1 MIIARYLSACTG
13 EVYITNRIRIID
25 DETVS
30 IDGKTVFLDEIMQ
43 WSEPERSETLKIMI
57 EGGSAPAKKALYSV
71 SKPAIDRA
79 SPEYIRTIKSDEVKM
94 DAIDTIFAR
103 EFTAGTPRWFRARN
117 FRDYINLNDIPKLLH
132 DIELSKQDY
141 ASEDA
146 LFVATMLYEC
156 GIKTQSEYNRIR
168 ERILVPSESEIWNNR
183 PNKKMKDK
191 DDALAV
197 QNMEFMIENFLNAE
211 DAEIASKA
219 FQAARG
225 GTWEIAKFLS
235 NFHDSRHAK
244 SILRKTLE
252 WYAKSLGVQDSETFT
267 SLNSKIDNVPDKRDP
282 RIGETW
288 ESDKGLMTIEY
299 EYDGCYWYSNNG
311 SKSCNG
317 TSKDTIDLII
327 QRDIKNKESRKR
339 DNELHR
345 IEEQRIAKEKADRYE
360 DFGFTE
366 GMPAIKRERI
376 IEALNVRKNWSLTE
390 MNMTRKDFIAKS
402 VKAGWS
408 VLYDKN
414 GNRRF
419 EGLAGYH
426 YTEKDL
432 TKIGM
437 DFAGYMIGTP
447 AKKPTLK
454 LVGLVNVK
462 RDVRTMKGES
472 RSWNTHVDCYTYSYI
487 GDDGEYRKSFEV
499 RRGGTPEVPEEATSV
514 ELIKLQ
520 YQW

>member
-13 EVYITNRIRIID
+13 EVYITNRIVVID

-94 DAIDTIFAR
+94 EAIDAIFAR
-103 EFTAGTPRWFRARN
+103 EFTVGTPRWIRARN

-156 GIKTQSEYNRIR
+156 GIKTQSQYDRIR
-168 ERILVPSESEIWNNR
+168 EKLITKSESEIWNNR

-197 QNMEFMIENFLNAE
+197 QNTEFMIENFLSAE

-219 FQAARG
+219 FKAARG
-225 GTWEIAKFLS
+225 GTYEIAKFLA

-244 SILRKTLE
+244 SILRKSLE
-252 WYAKSLGVQDSETFT
+252 WYAKSLGVHDSETFT
-267 SLNSKIDNVPDKRDP
+267 SLNSKIDNIPDKRDP

-288 ESDKGLMTIEY
+288 ESDKGIMTIEY
-299 EYDGCYWYSNNG
+299 EYDGNYWYSNNG
-311 SKSCNG
+311 GKSCDG

-339 DNELHR
+339 ANELHR

-376 IEALNVRKNWSLTE
+376 IEALNVRKNWSLTQ

-402 VKAGWS
+402 VKDGWS

-419 EGLAGYH
+419 EGLAGSY

-437 DFAGYMIGTP
+437 DFAEYMIGTP

-454 LVGLVNVK
+454 LVGLVKVMQNMRSLK
-462 RDVRTMKGES
+462 DGRTF
-472 RSWNTHVDCYTYSYI
+472 VDRYIYSYT
-487 GDDGEYRKSFEV
+487 GDDGEYRKFFEV

-514 ELIKLQ
+514 EITKLQ